1 MRRGRFAHDALQL
14 ALSAAEP
21 GVKDAERVF
30 ALGVALDLLPR
41 LSELEVLDVLPRLMA
56 LARLVEPW
64 RRPTRRLQQAL
75 ERRRGEGDA
84 LRRILDELVSTGSTE
99 RRALRGRRE
108 SA

>member
-1 MRRGRFAHDALQL
+1 MRRGRFAYDALQL
-14 ALSAAEP
+14 ALSAVEP
-21 GVKDAERVF
+21 DVEDPDRVF
-30 ALGVALDLLPR
+30 ALGVALDLIPR
-41 LSELEVLDVLPRLMA
+41 LSEHEVLDALPRVMA

-64 RRPTRRLQQAL
+64 RRPTRRLQQVL

-99 RRALRGRRE
+99 RRALRGGRE